1 VLKNNNSEKYKWH
14 LLITSYT
21 TKSFQTAILFFV
33 FYNNMPEEENTTADI
48 VLYAIICLGLLN
60 CVSTIFL
67 HFLGNYFNLYRASIV
82 CKLFCVS
89 PIVHKSLIFEYLE
102 SPSYFAKDKEEDSF
116 PQFFKIFSKEKNRL
130 SLPGKHFEYTCV
142 PYALL
147 LCSSKKSQNYKL
159 HCKTQRGREGVTGV
173 ECSTLKN
180 TSL

>member
-1 VLKNNNSEKYKWH
+1 MLKNNNSEKYKWH

-21 TKSFQTAILFFV
+21 TKTFQTAILFFV
-33 FYNNMPEEENTTADI
+33 FPEEENITADI
-48 VLYAIICLGLLN
+48 ILYTIICLGLSN

-82 CKLFCVS
+82 CKLFCAS

-102 SPSYFAKDKEEDSF
+102 SPSYFSKDNEENSF
-116 PQFFKIFSKEKNRL
+116 PKFFQIFLKEKDRL
-130 SLPGKHFEYTCV
+130 SLPGKYFEYTCL
-142 PYALL
+142 PYAML
-147 LCSSKKSQNYKL
+147 LCSSKKSHNYKL